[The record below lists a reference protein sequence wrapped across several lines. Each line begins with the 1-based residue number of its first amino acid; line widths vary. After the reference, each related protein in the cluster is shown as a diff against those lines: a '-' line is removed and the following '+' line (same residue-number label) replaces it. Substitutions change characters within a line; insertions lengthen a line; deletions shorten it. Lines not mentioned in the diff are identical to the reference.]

1 VSADILTAIMAA
13 ARTSSRHRAQA
24 AGAAM
29 ETAAAARQPR
39 GDAFAASLAAPGV
52 RVIAECKRRS
62 PSRGILRADYD
73 PAAIARGYAA
83 AGAAALS
90 VLTESTFFDGALEHL
105 ELVRSTVTIPVLR
118 KDFIVDPFQIVEAQA
133 AGADAILLIVAG
145 LDDRALAGLHQTA
158 VDRGLAVLVEVH
170 SREELL
176 RALEAGASIVGVNSR
191 NLKTLDVDLGL
202 HEVLIDEIPD
212 AAIAVAESGLRT
224 AADLH
229 RLRTAGYD
237 AFLVGERLMAAANP
251 GEALTTLLDE
261 PAAEG
266 ASS

>member
-1 VSADILTAIMAA
+1 MSADILTAIMAA
-13 ARTSSRHRAQA
+13 ARASSRHRARA
-24 AGAAM
+24 AGTRV

-73 PAAIARGYAA
+73 PAAIARGYAE

-90 VLTESTFFDGALEHL
+90 VLTESTCFDGALEHL
-105 ELVRSTVTIPVLR
+105 ELVRSAVTIPVLR
-118 KDFIVDPFQIVEAQA
+118 KDFIGDPFQIVEAQA

-145 LDDRALAGLHQTA
+145 LDDRSLADLHRTA
-158 VDRGLAVLVEVH
+158 VDYGLAVLVEVH
-170 SREELL
+170 SREELA

-191 NLKTLDVDLGL
+191 NLKTLDVDLRL
-202 HEVLIDEIPD
+202 HEALIDEIPD

-224 AADLH
+224 AADLN

-237 AFLVGERLMAAANP
+237 AFLVGERLMTTANP
-251 GEALTTLLDE
+251 GEALAMLLGE

-266 ASS
+266 AAS